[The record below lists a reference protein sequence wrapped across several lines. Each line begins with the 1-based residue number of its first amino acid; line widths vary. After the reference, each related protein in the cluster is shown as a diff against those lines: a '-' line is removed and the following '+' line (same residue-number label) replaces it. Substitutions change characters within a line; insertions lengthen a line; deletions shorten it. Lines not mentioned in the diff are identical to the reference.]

1 MVIGNQRVM
10 TAVGR
15 FPTSHFWGSRS
26 VGSDGSDGFSA
37 MCQFV
42 NAVDRVCQVGA
53 VVGSVAGGVGAF
65 FWRGGRHPRR
75 TGAITYPSQK
85 GSHTFSVCQT
95 NFGGVLGSLSTGYY
109 NVKSSDNIMSRWR
122 RADNCADNCADKV
135 VSKLLILS
143 WLCRCVLDWCA
154 DNCADKCANTKE
166 SIRILI
172 KGRCWGWGGGVA
184 YG

>member
-15 FPTSHFWGSRS
+15 FPTSVFWGSGS
-26 VGSDGSDGFSA
+26 VGSDGLDGFSA
-37 MCQFV
+37 MRQFV

-53 VVGSVAGGVGAF
+53 VVGSVVGGVGAF

-109 NVKSSDNIMSRWR
+109 NVKLSDDIMSRCTCG
-122 RADNCADNCADKV
+122 DNCGDNCGDKRFFKV
-135 VSKLLILS
+135 LILNS
-143 WLCRCVLDWCA
+143 LCRFVFSNCG
-154 DNCADKCANTKE
+154 DNCL
-166 SIRILI
+166 SLI
-172 KGRCWGWGGGVA
+172 HI
-184 YG
+184 